1 MDHTP
6 LGAQAQSATTVEGIV
21 RGTMIRDIMM
31 ANFLA
36 QAMVKLKL
44 QLQDRVMI
52 VDQIRDMTR
61 GTRLAAL
68 HHRIMDKDAGDHRLD
83 LMGGHL

>member
-1 MDHTP
+1 
-6 LGAQAQSATTVEGIV
+6 
-21 RGTMIRDIMM
+21 M

-68 HHRIMDKDAGDHRLD
+68 HHRIMDKDVGDLHLD
-83 LMGGHL
+83 LMGDHL